1 MHSFAGI
8 GIPKIYTDFQKMK
21 SNKKIKK
28 RWESL
33 KVLILD
39 EVSMV
44 SGEFFDSLSKVVS
57 DIRGDPRPF
66 GGIQLIVCGD
76 FLQLSPIAP
85 KKYEVDQMM
94 NGIREKEALETL
106 EEARDWLFLNR
117 GFCFQSEAWRL
128 ASFEMVEL
136 KHVFRQSNRDFV
148 NILRDIRLGNVTSD
162 TIQYLQKNCE
172 RPLPPN
178 DYGVQPT
185 ILHSKNIN
193 VAKENL
199 FDLEKLDGEIFCY
212 EAFDEIEREKG
223 VGTWVEK
230 ELSNNSFFRSCT
242 AEKNLQLKIG
252 AQVMLIKNLAQNTM
266 LTNGSRGTIIGF
278 RKVKRSSSTN
288 LLPGITKYPVVRFKN
303 GLQLVITPQK
313 FQSRILGMGTCTRT
327 AVPLKLAWAITTHKA
342 QGLSLDYVIAD
353 VGQVFAEAQLYVAL
367 SRVSDETG
375 LELRNFSANRVR
387 VNQLALRFHN
397 DPTQHYPYWWDMD
410 GSKPK
415 IMAESSKVSI
425 KANSKRRVSSQR
437 TQKTP
442 FGTIDERFLKG
453 QTVVELKQMLRERG
467 LKVSGRKAELIQRL
481 QDDFCKG

>member
-1 MHSFAGI
+1 
-8 GIPKIYTDFQKMK
+8 
-21 SNKKIKK
+21 
-28 RWESL
+28 
-33 KVLILD
+33 
-39 EVSMV
+39 
-44 SGEFFDSLSKVVS
+44 
-57 DIRGDPRPF
+57 
-66 GGIQLIVCGD
+66 
-76 FLQLSPIAP
+76 
-85 KKYEVDQMM
+85 
-94 NGIREKEALETL
+94 
-106 EEARDWLFLNR
+106 
-117 GFCFQSEAWRL
+117 
-128 ASFEMVEL
+128 
-136 KHVFRQSNRDFV
+136 
-148 NILRDIRLGNVTSD
+148 
-162 TIQYLQKNCE
+162 
-172 RPLPPN
+172 
-178 DYGVQPT
+178 
-185 ILHSKNIN
+185 
-193 VAKENL
+193 
-199 FDLEKLDGEIFCY
+199 
-212 EAFDEIEREKG
+212 
-223 VGTWVEK
+223 
-230 ELSNNSFFRSCT
+230 
-242 AEKNLQLKIG
+242 
-252 AQVMLIKNLAQNTM
+252 
-266 LTNGSRGTIIGF
+266 
-278 RKVKRSSSTN
+278 
-288 LLPGITKYPVVRFKN
+288 
-303 GLQLVITPQK
+303 
-313 FQSRILGMGTCTRT
+313 MGTCTRT